1 MTDLNAFW
9 AATPGTHPQHG
20 LHDLQR
26 NFPETN
32 CYIDVWIEILH
43 GLKLDPHAFLAC
55 AIPGDFEGDQ
65 WTFFKPSHTD
75 LAELYGITVE
85 ELTIWLPVIEHV
97 QTQLER
103 QRMPLVEVDAF
114 FLPDTA
120 GSDYRQAH
128 SKTTIAIHRL
138 DRGQHTLQYFHN
150 AGFFSL
156 HGDDFLGVFA
166 LQGDTEPKRL
176 PPFAEFIK
184 LERVL
189 HLPSAQLRTL
199 SRAQALRHF
208 SRRPSEN
215 PLRKYGALVS
225 RHLEQWVVRDNATY
239 HAYSFASIRQLGA
252 SFELLADYVRWLDNA
267 PGGPAAM
274 AAEAFR
280 SIATVAKMLIL
291 KLARVANSKRIS
303 DLSGN
308 FDDMAASWDKGMAQL
323 DLLLHR

>member
-1 MTDLNAFW
+1 MIDSNAFW
-9 AATPGTHPQHG
+9 AATPGTHAQHP

-43 GLKLDPHAFLAC
+43 GLTLDPHAFLAC

-65 WTFFKPSHTD
+65 WTFFKPSHAD

-97 QTQLER
+97 ETQLER

-120 GSDYRQAH
+120 GTDYRQGH

-138 DRGQHTLQYFHN
+138 DRAQNSLHYFHN
-150 AGFFSL
+150 AGFFGL
-156 HGDDFLGVFA
+156 QGDDFRGIFH
-166 LQGDTEPKRL
+166 LQGEPVAERL
-176 PPFAEFIK
+176 PPFAEIIK
-184 LERVL
+184 FERVL
-189 HLPSAQLRTL
+189 RL
-199 SRAQALRHF
+199 SPERLAALSLEQA
-208 SRRPSEN
+208 RRQFAMRPADN
-215 PLRKYGALVS
+215 PLRKYGAHIS
-225 RHLEQWVVRDNATY
+225 RHIEQWVVRDVATY
-239 HAYSFASIRQLGA
+239 HAYSFASVRQLGS
-252 SFELLADYVRWLDNA
+252 SFELLADYVRWLDGT
-267 PGGPAAM
+267 PGGPAER
-274 AAEAFR
+274 AAHSFR

-291 KLARVANSKRIS
+291 KLARAANSKRLP

-308 FDDMAASWDKGMAQL
+308 FDELAASWDEGMTQL
-323 DLLLHR
+323 DLLLFR